1 MMKKSILAI
10 ASLLFLFSCS
20 GDRNA
25 ASHLPKAADYGRLGD
40 VGREL
45 LLDFRD
51 FSPTAELNSVMVLKG
66 GEILEEYYSNC
77 CGPDFRNICWSA
89 TKTFTSTAV
98 GLAVDDGLLNLD
110 SRVVDILDPSML
122 PETVSDTLASL
133 TVYNLLRMSSGLR
146 SEPSNSSYFNDT
158 NSTRSILEKGF
169 QFSPGERFNYNSFN
183 THLLSIMV
191 SRVTG
196 KNISEYLKERIFNPL
211 GITDYYWDRTAEG
224 YDIGGFGLYI
234 NTESLAKMGQLY
246 LQKGEWEGKQLISS
260 EWIAQ
265 AMSPQIYQKG
275 EPDMESDGGCGYG
288 YQMWCNTRGG
298 AARFDGAYG
307 QWVMVCP
314 EKDAVIVITQHNDR
328 TSHAI
333 KSVWKMIYDRI

>member
-1 MMKKSILAI
+1 MKKFCFAFV
-10 ASLLFLFSCS
+10 SLLMLASCTGS
-20 GDRNA
+20 RNA
-25 ASHLPKAADYGRLGD
+25 QSHLPKAADYGRLDG
-40 VGREL
+40 VGKEL
-45 LLDFRD
+45 LLDIRD
-51 FSPTAELNSVMVLKG
+51 FQPTAELNSVMVLKN

-98 GLAVDDGLLNLD
+98 GLAVDDGLLSLD

-122 PETVSDTLASL
+122 PDNISDTLASL
-133 TVYNLLRMSSGLR
+133 TVYNLLRMSSGLS
-146 SEPSNSSYFNDT
+146 SEPNNTSYFTDV
-158 NSTRSILEKGF
+158 NSTKTTLEKGF
-169 QFSPGERFNYNSFN
+169 RFSPGEMFDYNSFDS
-183 THLLSIMV
+183 HLLSIMV

-196 KNISEYLKERIFNPL
+196 KNVSEYLQERIFKPL
-211 GITDYYWDRTAEG
+211 GITDYYWDKTAEG

-234 NTESLAKMGQLY
+234 CTEALAKMGQLY
-246 LQKGEWEGKQLISS
+246 LQKGEWNGKQLISS
-260 EWIAQ
+260 GWIEQ

-275 EPDMESDGGCGYG
+275 EPVMESDGGCGYG

-298 AARFDGAYG
+298 GARFDGAYG

-314 EKDAVIVITQHNDR
+314 EKDAVIVITQHNER

-333 KSVWKMIYDRI
+333 KSVWRMIYDRI